1 MKTSKKLLSALLA
14 LVMLLS
20 CGVAAF
26 AEGTGNW
33 TPIPTSPSGLSAGDY
48 YLDFTFDY
56 YDWSPNVR
64 DDRLA
69 MWNAGEWYVDHDAHA
84 VKGSFTVPAA
94 MSDTGEAFTQV
105 IDPSTDLY
113 VFAVV
118 KVGQWQPIPT
128 SPAGLENGEFYLDF
142 TYDWNAWSPAS
153 RQARLDMWNAGEWY
167 VDHTNRM
174 IKGTFTVPAD
184 QSESGVSFVRVVK
197 PYTSESTDLYVKAL
211 MIVGNWVKIPTSPD
225 GLQKGDVWFNFS
237 KLFTSNP
244 LTADEQ
250 AQLARFNAADWY
262 ADFDALMVKCV
273 SSDPDLNGEYTNQHA
288 WINCTEEVGV
298 SWVPVSKTLAGL
310 QVGDYY
316 IDVNVFY
323 QTAEA
328 GYFTYFSAQY
338 NAQYSDPMPAA
349 TAAQLHAK
357 SAEITDMQFK
367 SNVFAYNPG
376 GNQYHYQLNGM
387 PFPYARCMVSS
398 GIGDQTMIVVDAL
411 AASIRQLDA
420 ATAAASPWV
429 KVATSLENAEEGGY
443 YIDFDDP
450 AVMAAMNVSNPT
462 PEDVAMV
469 KGGEWYADFGRCVVC
484 GKITQVINGESYT
497 DWTPESSELFTY
509 VKVKPV
515 TPTEDPGEQENPQPQ
530 RPSFWRSIVSFFLRL
545 VDFFKKLFK

>member
-14 LVMLLS
+14 IVMLLS

-26 AEGTGNW
+26 AAPSYNW
-33 TPIPTSPSGLSAGDY
+33 
-48 YLDFTFDY
+48 
-56 YDWSPNVR
+56 V
-64 DDRLA
+64 
-69 MWNAGEWYVDHDAHA
+69 
-84 VKGSFTVPAA
+84 
-94 MSDTGEAFTQV
+94 QV
-105 IDPSTDLY
+105 
-113 VFAVV
+113 
-118 KVGQWQPIPT
+118 PT
-128 SPAGLENGEFYLDF
+128 SPAGL
-142 TYDWNAWSPAS
+142 
-153 RQARLDMWNAGEWY
+153 
-167 VDHTNRM
+167 
-174 IKGTFTVPAD
+174 
-184 QSESGVSFVRVVK
+184 
-197 PYTSESTDLYVKAL
+197 
-211 MIVGNWVKIPTSPD
+211 
-225 GLQKGDVWFNFS
+225 QKGGVWFNFS

-250 AQLARFNAADWY
+250 AQLARFNSADWY
-262 ADFDALMVKCV
+262 ADFNALMVKCV

-288 WINCTEEVGV
+288 WINCIEEVGV
-298 SWVPVSKTLAGL
+298 NWVPVSKTLAGL

-328 GYFTYFSAQY
+328 GYFTYFFAQY

-367 SNVFAYNPG
+367 SDVFAYNPG

-387 PFPYARCMVSS
+387 PFPYTRCMVEP
-398 GIGDQTMIVVDAL
+398 GIADQTMIVVDAL

-450 AVMAAMNVSNPT
+450 AVMSAMNVSNPT

-484 GKITQVINGESYT
+484 GKLTEVINGETYFI
-497 DWTPESSELFTY
+497 WTEESADLFRF
-509 VKVKPV
+509 VKVKPAA
-515 TPTEDPGEQENPQPQ
+515 PTEDPSEQENPQPQ
-530 RPSFWRSIVSFFLRL
+530 RPSFWKSIASFFLRL